1 MKEVKFAGF
10 DCIVKR
16 TKYMNNNNLALVL
29 LDKESGEMVARVT
42 VNTEQKLPDDV
53 ALVKDYSENE
63 GMLEAITEA
72 GLVEEVIG
80 YAPLGFVVAPI
91 VKFNLTDIEDM

>member
-1 MKEVKFAGF
+1 MKEMKFKSYDCVVK
-10 DCIVKR
+10 K
-16 TKYMNNNNLALVL
+16 TKYMNNGNLALML
-29 LDKESGEMVARVT
+29 LNKENGEMVALIT
-42 VNTEQKLPDDV
+42 VNGNDKFPPDT

-80 YAPLGFVVAPI
+80 YAPLGFVIAPI

>member
-10 DCIVKR
+10 DCIVKK

-29 LDKESGEMVARVT
+29 LDKEDGEMVTQVT
-42 VNTEQKLPDDV
+42 VNTEQKFPDDV

-80 YAPLGFVVAPI
+80 YAPLGFVIAPI

>member
-10 DCIVKR
+10 DCIVKK

-29 LDKESGEMVARVT
+29 LDKEDEEIVAHVT
-42 VNTEQKLPDDV
+42 VNTEQKFPNDV

-80 YAPLGFVVAPI
+80 YAPLGFVIAPI

>member
-10 DCIVKR
+10 DCVVKK

-29 LDKESGEMVARVT
+29 LDKEDGEMVARVT
-42 VNTEQKLPDDV
+42 INTEQKLPDDV

-63 GMLEAITEA
+63 GMLESIKNA
-72 GLVEEVIG
+72 GIVKGVIG
-80 YAPLGFVVAPI
+80 YATLGFVVAPI